1 MPREIPKAYEPQE
14 IEERW
19 AQAWFDENLFRAENS
34 GTLGGPTFSI
44 ALPPPNVTGSIHIG
58 HMLEHTQIDMLVR
71 WHRMRGERTL
81 WLPGMDHAGIATQFV
96 VERMLAREGVTRQSL
111 GREEFERRVWKWK
124 AESGGVIKGQMIRL
138 GASCDWTRER
148 FTLEPALYR
157 AVLEAFLR
165 LYRDGLIY
173 RGRYMVNWCPRCQT
187 AISDLEVVHNERTG
201 NLWYIRYPIV
211 GTQEFLVVATTRP
224 ETMLGDSAVAVHPDD
239 ERYQRL
245 VGKKVMLP
253 LMHREIPIIADTYVD
268 REFGT
273 GVVKITP
280 AHDPNDFEVGK
291 RHHLPEIDVMT
302 DDAHMS
308 DAAGK
313 YAGLDRFVAR
323 ARIIADLE
331 ELKLMDHITEHTH
344 SVGTCD
350 RCKAIVEPRLST
362 QWFMKMKPLAEPSAK
377 AVLQGLIEVVPENQ
391 RTILLQW
398 FENIRDWC
406 ISRQLWWGHR
416 IPIWHC
422 ADCKEMVPALDSRV
436 EIVDGHARAAS
447 PPTKCP
453 KCGGAKLTQDKDVL
467 DTWFSS
473 CLWPFSTLGWPDD
486 APDLRTYYPTSLLI
500 SGYDILFF
508 WDARMIMVGLHLS
521 GTRFDTSGH
530 EVHPAAPH
538 QGTSPADA
546 SRQGSTP
553 ADASHQGTGQTDAS
567 HQGTSPA
574 VALRQGT
581 SQTDAVRQ
589 GTSPAVALRQGTSQ
603 TDALR
608 QGTSPAVAL
617 RQGTASAVPKSA
629 PSSGASAPEGN
640 LESTIPFRRLY
651 LHSLVRTAEGAKM
664 SKTKG
669 TGVDPLEL
677 TQKFGTDALRYMLAS
692 MSAPGTDIALSEDRI
707 LGARA
712 FANKIWNAA
721 RFLFMN
727 LEKAEASAGI
737 TLEEVAAPD
746 IRAQAPYALKAD
758 GDLVHRWIFS
768 RLASVTAQV
777 NEALQNFRFHEAA
790 QASYQFFWG
799 DFCDWYIEWVK
810 PQLSD
815 PDREIAV
822 AAWRNIFAA
831 LEAALRLLHPVM
843 PFLTEELWH
852 KLPQR
857 EGARSIAL
865 ERFPDA
871 RANWADTAADADM
884 ALLQDIVIAARNIR
898 AEMKVDAKRKV
909 PAELSIANPL
919 AAKLVAQNIGPISQL
934 ATLSGL
940 RVSNERMNSD
950 GRAVRSTALF
960 DIGIAYGEAVDKEAE
975 AARLTKEIER
985 LAKDIDSK
993 KARLADE
1000 SFLGKAPAKIVDDLR
1015 ATLAA
1020 RQIEHQKLLDRL
1032 AQLK

>member
-1 MPREIPKAYEPQE
+1 MNLRCHLTHEASAPNIEDSLRAIWQAMVVLHTRENVAAWNRACEFVSGEVMPKEIPKAYEPRE

-19 AQAWFDENLFRAENS
+19 AKAWFDEKLFRAENS
-34 GTLGGPTFSI
+34 GDGSGRTFSI

-96 VERMLAREGVTRQSL
+96 VERMLDKEGIKRQDL

-124 AESGGVIKGQMIRL
+124 AESGGVIKEQMIRL

-165 LYRDGLIY
+165 LYREGLIY
-173 RGRYMVNWCPRCQT
+173 RGRYMVNWCPRCLT
-187 AISDLEVVHNERTG
+187 AISDLEVVHNERVG
-201 NLWYIRYPIV
+201 SLWYIRYPV
-211 GTQEFLVVATTRP
+211 AGTKEHVVVATTRP
-224 ETMLGDSAVAVHPDD
+224 ETMLGDTAVAVHPDD

-245 VGKKVMLP
+245 IGKRVLLP
-253 LMHREIPIIADTYVD
+253 LANREIPIIADTSVD

-273 GVVKITP
+273 GAVKITP
-280 AHDPNDFEVGK
+280 AHDPNDFETGK
-291 RHHLPEIDVMT
+291 RHNLPQIDVMT
-302 DDAHMS
+302 DDAHMNE
-308 DAAGK
+308 AAGP
-313 YAGLDRFVAR
+313 YAGLERFVAR

-331 ELKLMDHITEHTH
+331 KLGLLEKIAEHTH

-350 RCKAIVEPRLST
+350 RCKAIVEPRVST
-362 QWFMKMKPLAEPSAK
+362 QWFMKMKPLAGPAAK
-377 AVLQGLIEVVPENQ
+377 VVLDGLIEVVPDNQ

-436 EIVDGHARAAS
+436 EIVEGHARAAS

-473 CLWPFSTLGWPDD
+473 ALWPFSTLGWPDD
-486 APDLRTYYPTSLLI
+486 TEDLRTYYPTSLLI

-508 WDARMIMVGLHLS
+508 WDARMIMMGLQLM
-521 GTRFDTSGH
+521 
-530 EVHPAAPH
+530 
-538 QGTSPADA
+538 QGA
-546 SRQGSTP
+546 G
-553 ADASHQGTGQTDAS
+553 
-567 HQGTSPA
+567 
-574 VALRQGT
+574 
-581 SQTDAVRQ
+581 
-589 GTSPAVALRQGTSQ
+589 
-603 TDALR
+603 
-608 QGTSPAVAL
+608 
-617 RQGTASAVPKSA
+617 
-629 PSSGASAPEGN
+629 PE
-640 LESTIPFRRLY
+640 ERIPFRRLY

-669 TGVDPLEL
+669 TGVDPLGL
-677 TQKFGTDALRYMLAS
+677 TEKFGTDALRYMLAS
-692 MSAPGTDIALSEDRI
+692 MAAPGTDIILSEDRI

-721 RFLFMN
+721 RFLFLN

-737 TLEEVAAPD
+737 TLEELAAPE
-746 IRAQAPYALKAD
+746 IRAQAPYAIPGED
-758 GDLVHRWIFS
+758 GLIHRWIFS
-768 RLASVTAQV
+768 RLSAVSAEVSA
-777 NEALQNFRFHEAA
+777 ALQDFRFHEAC
-790 QASYQFFWG
+790 QTIYHFFWG

-810 PQLSD
+810 PQLSSA
-815 PDREIAV
+815 DREVSV

-852 KLPQR
+852 RLPQP

-865 ERFPDA
+865 AKFPEP
-871 RANWADTAADADM
+871 RANWTDPAADKQIAT
-884 ALLQDIVIAARNIR
+884 LQEIITAARNIR
-898 AEMKVDAKRKV
+898 AEMKIDQKRKV
-909 PAELSIANPL
+909 PADFSSNDAAIRKLAEQNVEPL
-919 AAKLVAQNIGPISQL
+919 LRL
-934 ATLSGL
+934 ATLSAL
-940 RVSNERMNSD
+940 NISSD
-950 GRAVRSTALF
+950 RLDGASAAVRSTSQF
-960 DIGIAYGEAVDKEAE
+960 DLRIAYGEAVDKDLEI
-975 AARLTKEIER
+975 ARLRKEIDR
-985 LAKDIDSK
+985 LAKDVESK
-993 KARLADE
+993 TNRLADE
-1000 SFLGKAPAKIVDDLR
+1000 TFISKAPAKIVDDLR
-1015 ATLAA
+1015 ATLAS
-1020 RQIEHQKLLDRL
+1020 REIEHQKLLDRL
-1032 AQLK
+1032 NQLG